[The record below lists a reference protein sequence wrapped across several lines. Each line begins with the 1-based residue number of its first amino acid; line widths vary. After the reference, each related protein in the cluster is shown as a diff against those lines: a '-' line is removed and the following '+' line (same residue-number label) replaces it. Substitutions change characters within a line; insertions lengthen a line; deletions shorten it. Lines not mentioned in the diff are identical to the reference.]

1 MPRIA
6 LLTDTMRGGGAERV
20 MAILA
25 NELARRG
32 IPVDLLLIR
41 AEGEY
46 LSQLSPT
53 VRIVPLGSTRI
64 ATSVWPLARYL
75 RRERPQCLLSTL
87 TAVNLAA
94 VAAHRIARSPARL
107 LVRQATTLSASVPGA
122 PKRQD
127 KALPWLVR
135 RGYPMA
141 DCIIAVSRGVARD
154 LETSLGLPG
163 ERIEVIYNPIIDGEL
178 PRLAAQDAS
187 HPWLSDPAEPLVL
200 AVGRLTRAKNYELL
214 LRAFALLRKEL
225 PARLLILGEGEERE
239 SLTRL
244 AQQLAV
250 EPWVAMPGF
259 VANPFAYMSKAS
271 ALAMSSAWEGLPGV
285 LIQALACGCPVVST
299 DCPHGPREVL
309 DSGRIGRLVPVEDPA
324 ALCAGLAAA
333 IRGELRAAEPEWLA
347 QFSTATVVRRYLQV
361 MGVEA
366 A

>member
-1 MPRIA
+1 
-6 LLTDTMRGGGAERV
+6 

-25 NELARRG
+25 NELAQRG
-32 IPVDLLLIR
+32 FPVDLLLIR

-46 LSQLSPT
+46 LSQVSPA
-53 VRIVPLGSTRI
+53 VRIVPLGSLRI
-64 ATSVWPLARYL
+64 ATSVGPLARYL
-75 RRERPQCLLSTL
+75 RRARPQCLLSTL

-94 VAAHRIARSPARL
+94 VAAHRITRSSARL
-107 LVRQATTLSASVPGA
+107 LLRQATTLSASVPGA
-122 PKRQD
+122 PKRRD
-127 KALPWLVR
+127 KTLPWLVR

-141 DCIIAVSRGVARD
+141 DCIIAVSKGVARD
-154 LETSLGLPG
+154 LEASFGLRDT
-163 ERIEVIYNPIIDGEL
+163 RIEVIYNPIIDGEL
-178 PRLAAQDAS
+178 PRLATQAAP
-187 HPWLSDPAEPLVL
+187 HPWLSDPDQPLVL
-200 AVGRLTRAKNYELL
+200 AVGRLTRAKNYALL

-250 EPWVAMPGF
+250 ESWVAMPGF

-309 DSGRIGRLVPVEDPA
+309 DNGRIGRLVPVDDPS

-333 IRGELRAAEPEWLA
+333 IRGELRPAEPEWLA
-347 QFSTATVVRRYLQV
+347 QFSTSAVVQRYLQV
-361 MGVEA
+361 MEVEA
-366 A
+366 G